1 MQYVFKKL
9 PALALALLLS
19 LIASSEAF
27 AQANI
32 VVLNGDAAGV
42 GFNDATPATP
52 VGGNN
57 GTTVGEQRLI
67 AFQTAA
73 NIWGATLTSGPT
85 IVIHG
90 SWAELACTATSGT
103 IGSAGNNSNVWRDF
117 TGSVFGFWY
126 GNALANALSGTD
138 RNGASHELS
147 AQFNVKLGTPGCL
160 ENGFWYYGLDNNHGP
175 NGVDLVSV
183 LLHEFA
189 HGLGFQ
195 TFTNKSTGEQ
205 IGDDVNGRFPS
216 IYDRYLFDN
225 TAGKSWPQMT
235 NAERVASA
243 INTGNLV
250 WVGPQVLA
258 DTPNVLSGTPRLR
271 INSPAAIAGNYQ
283 VGTASFGPALSP
295 AGTTGDVVHTTP
307 NDGCTAISNSI
318 AGKIALIDRGNCTFV
333 QKTQNAQNAGA
344 TAVIIVD
351 NVSNPTPP
359 GMSGTDPTITISTVS
374 ITQAN
379 GNTIK
384 AQLPTGVNAT
394 LFSDTSMI
402 AGTDSA
408 RRPLMYAPNPL
419 EGGSS
424 VSHWDN
430 SLLPNQLME
439 PNIGGD
445 LSHAVSPPL
454 DLTLSL
460 FKDIGW
466 PTGTLPPPPPP
477 PANDNFA
484 SAQAISGCSG
494 TVTGTNVAAT
504 KEAGEPAHSPTS
516 PGSTKSVW
524 YQWQAVSTSNV
535 TINTVGSN
543 YDTLLAVYTG
553 NSVSGLTLVANNDDI
568 ATGDTASTVT
578 FTATQGTI
586 YRIAVDGFDNG
597 GSGGD
602 TGSIV
607 LNWNQTCTAVGP
619 TIFVEQGTNV
629 LAAVDSVTQV
639 KGPFTVLTPNN
650 FSQGGGR
657 RIIFFTTD
665 LGLPAG
671 NTTGLIVRANTTSL
685 PVETAGPFSLISGSY
700 VIVRLDNLTPGTYN
714 LTVTLNGA
722 NSTNAPTIQII
733 P

>member
-103 IGSAGNNSNVWRDF
+103 IGSAGNNSNVWRNF